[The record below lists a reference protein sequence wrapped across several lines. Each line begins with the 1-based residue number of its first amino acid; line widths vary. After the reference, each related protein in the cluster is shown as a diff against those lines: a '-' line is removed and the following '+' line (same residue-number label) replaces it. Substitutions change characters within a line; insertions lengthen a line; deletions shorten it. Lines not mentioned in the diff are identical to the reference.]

1 MPNPFDQTADEDALR
16 EAVKHVLDVA
26 QIGDIPLPTPK
37 APPAPKAKGP
47 LQLRAEKLMGRRPE
61 TPLTAGEARAF
72 TKNKPALEATT
83 EEDWLL
89 LEAFYAAPQIETFS
103 RKDLGTLINNWNGE
117 IDRAKA
123 WNVTPANAGSS
134 RSEKLAELG
143 RATREL
149 AALGKAS
156 EHEKNSKA
164 YARIKELRPAVEALQ
179 KELGVIA

>member
-1 MPNPFDQTADEDALR
+1 MPNDALM
-16 EAVKHVLDVA
+16 EAVKHVMDVA
-26 QIGDIPLPTPK
+26 QIGDIPVPTPE
-37 APPAPKAKGP
+37 APAPAPKAKGKGP

-61 TPLTAGEARAF
+61 TPLTAGELRAF
-72 TKNKPALEATT
+72 NKNKPALEATT

-117 IDRAKA
+117 VDRAKA
-123 WNVTPANAGSS
+123 WKAPPANARSH
-134 RSEKLAELG
+134 SEKLAELN

-149 AALGKAS
+149 QTLGKAS
-156 EHEKNSKA
+156 EHDKGSKA
-164 YARIKELRPAVEALQ
+164 YARIKELRSAIEVLQ